1 MMSTAGP
8 NLCLC
13 GCDTEIG
20 EDSTFA
26 SGHDSS
32 YMWKVLKEDFGEG
45 KGKGIS
51 ERFLD
56 WYLKNRPRKS

>member
-26 SGHDSS
+26 SGHDST
-32 YMWKVLKEDFGEG
+32 YMWRVIKEDFGE
-45 KGKGIS
+45 GKGIS

-56 WYLKNRPRKS
+56 WYLKNRPSRS